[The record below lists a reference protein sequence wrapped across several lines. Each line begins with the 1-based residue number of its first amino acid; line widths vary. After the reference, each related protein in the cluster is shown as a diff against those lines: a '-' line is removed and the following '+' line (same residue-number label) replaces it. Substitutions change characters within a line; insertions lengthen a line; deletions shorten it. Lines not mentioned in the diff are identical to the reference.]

1 MPDRVLIVDDN
12 NQFLEAARDLLERQG
27 VHAVGV
33 ASNSADAIRLAQH
46 LRPDCVLVDVELGP
60 ESGFE
65 LAQRLVTDHRQRVVL
80 ISVYS
85 EAEFADLIAASPA
98 AGFITKAQLSVRR
111 IADVL
116 DDGRAPAK

>member
-1 MPDRVLIVDDN
+1 MPNTVLIVDDN
-12 NQFLEAARDLLERQG
+12 NQFLEAARDLLEQQG
-27 VHAVGV
+27 AHVVAV
-33 ASNSADAIRLAQH
+33 ASKSADAIRLARD

-65 LAQRLVTDHRQRVVL
+65 LAQRLVTDHCQRVVL

-85 EAEFADLIAASPA
+85 EGEFADLIASSPA

-116 DDGRAPAK
+116 DDGRAPAT